1 MDKKKL
7 AAAISAVHS
16 YIKTSEEAAAAF
28 HAGAFEPAGG
38 VVNQQM
44 HMMMQP
50 ANIWGLAGRHA
61 HMQTNALLQ
70 MKMTR

>member
-16 YIKTSEEAAAAF
+16 YIKTSEEAAAF
-28 HAGAFEPAGG
+28 HAGAFEPVGE
-38 VVNQQM
+38 VVNQQV